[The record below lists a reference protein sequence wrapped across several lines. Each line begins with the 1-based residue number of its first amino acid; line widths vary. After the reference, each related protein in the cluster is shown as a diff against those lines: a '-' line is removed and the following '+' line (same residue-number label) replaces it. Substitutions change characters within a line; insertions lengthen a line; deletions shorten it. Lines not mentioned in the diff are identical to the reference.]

1 MTTRLVD
8 TADIAEMLGVC
19 RAHVTNRIVKRP
31 DFPAPVINLS
41 QKLKKWSAEEVTRY
55 VKGGRRSVQGSR
67 GNKHLAADS
76 NLGDR

>member
-41 QKLKKWSAEEVTRY
+41 QKLKKWSAEEVARY
-55 VKGGRRSVQGSR
+55 VKGGRRSEQASR
-67 GNKHLAADS
+67 GSTHPAAGS
-76 NLGDR
+76 NPGAR